1 MKEFDEEPKKEEEV
15 KKAEGDTNSEH
26 KDLEYRIKKCI
37 IDRLSLRLDPDE
49 IDNSA
54 PIFNMSNISNMTE
67 EEMSEAGIS
76 PEMITMAQ
84 EMSDDNVKGLELDS
98 IDSLEVVVALSNEFG
113 VEIGDDDMMIF
124 QSINTI
130 ADFIR
135 EKTGIED

>member
-1 MKEFDEEPKKEEEV
+1 MGEIRMKTKL
-15 KKAEGDTNSEH
+15 T
-26 KDLEYRIKKCI
+26 LEYRIKKCI
-37 IDRLSLRLDPDE
+37 IDRLNLRVDPDD
-49 IDNSA
+49 IDDAA
-54 PIFNMSNISNMTE
+54 PIFSLSNVANMTE
-67 EEMSEAGIS
+67 EEMEEAGIS
-76 PEMITMAQ
+76 PEMIMMAQ
-84 EMSDDNVKGLELDS
+84 NMSDEDMNGLELDS

>member
-1 MKEFDEEPKKEEEV
+1 M
-15 KKAEGDTNSEH
+15 SET
-26 KDLEYRIKKCI
+26 LEYRIKKCI
-37 IDRLSLRLDPDE
+37 IDRLALRVDPNE
-49 IDNSA
+49 IDNTA
-54 PIFNMSNISNMTE
+54 PIFNMNNISNMTE
-67 EEMSEAGIS
+67 EQMEEAGIS
-76 PEMITMAQ
+76 PEMIMMAQ
-84 EMSDDNVKGLELDS
+84 DMANDEVKGLELDS

>member
-1 MKEFDEEPKKEEEV
+1 MKTKL
-15 KKAEGDTNSEH
+15 T
-26 KDLEYRIKKCI
+26 LEYRIKKCI
-37 IDRLSLRLDPDE
+37 IDRLNLRVDPDD
-49 IDNSA
+49 IDDAA
-54 PIFNMSNISNMTE
+54 PIFSLSNVANMTE
-67 EEMSEAGIS
+67 EEMEEAGIS
-76 PEMITMAQ
+76 PEMIMMAQ
-84 EMSDDNVKGLELDS
+84 NMSDEDMNGLELDS

>member
-1 MKEFDEEPKKEEEV
+1 MEQQ
-15 KKAEGDTNSEH
+15 T
-26 KDLEYRIKKCI
+26 LEYRIKKCI
-37 IDRLSLRLDPDE
+37 IDRLALRVNPED

-54 PIFNMSNISNMTE
+54 PIFDMSNIENMTD
-67 EEMSEAGIS
+67 EEMEAAGIS

-84 EMSDDNVKGLELDS
+84 MMGDDDVQGLELDS

-135 EKTGIED
+135 EKTGIE

>member
-1 MKEFDEEPKKEEEV
+1 MKE
-15 KKAEGDTNSEH
+15 T
-26 KDLEYRIKKCI
+26 LEYRIKKCI
-37 IDRLSLRLDPDE
+37 IDRLDLRVNPED
-49 IDNSA
+49 IDDTA
-54 PIFNMSNISNMTE
+54 PIFNMSNIENMTQ
-67 EEMSEAGIS
+67 EEMEEAGIS
-76 PEMITMAQ
+76 QEMIMMAQ
-84 EMSDDNVKGLELDS
+84 DMADEDLQGLDLDS